1 MKKTTYLVALAMLL
15 GSFALHAQTDT
26 TAPVGQQTYT
36 YVKAKEDLTAK
47 FLPMPAPLTMEK
59 IFPATGSF
67 QPTQTNIEGAME
79 VNIVLDSANKGLVWI
94 EGLPMGRIK
103 AQLRQS
109 PATYKIPAQKTED
122 GKNIEEGTLVYDTTA
137 NVLNICLGC
146 TYDEVEPAKPFTIAT
161 ETESTESSDANAKA
175 TKTSKKKTASKTK
188 VWNYTGAKV
197 IVEEQPAIE
206 EASPQE
212 VQEEQKMQ
220 KEIKE
225 ENKEEIKE
233 EVKEEINN

>member
-26 TAPVGQQTYT
+26 TSQAGQQTYT

-59 IFPATGSF
+59 IFPATGNF

-122 GKNIEEGTLVYDTTA
+122 GKSIEEGTLVYDTTA

-146 TYDEVEPAKPFTIAT
+146 TYDEVEPAKHFAIAT
-161 ETESTESSDANAKA
+161 ETVSTETSDATVKGNTA
-175 TKTSKKKTASKTK
+175 KKKSASKTK
-188 VWNYTGAKV
+188 VWTYTGAKV
-197 IVEEQPAIE
+197 IVEEQPTIE
-206 EASPQE
+206 GASPQG

-220 KEIKE
+220 E
-225 ENKEEIKE
+225 ENKEGTKE
-233 EVKEEINN
+233 EVKEEIEN